1 MIKRKNDIERDR
13 KSMHLEKEES
23 VYLAIIKRKND
34 IERDR
39 KSMHLEKEESV

>member
-23 VYLAIIKRKND
+23 VKPGND
-34 IERDR
+34 Q
-39 KSMHLEKEESV
+39 KKE